1 MSSQPPGWYPD
12 AQGQQR
18 YWDGNQ
24 WTEHVAPAA
33 GGPATGGGP
42 AAGATGQSSPLLI
55 VALVLAAVT
64 VVGNFLAWATFGDLS
79 AAGID
84 GSDGK
89 IVIGLIAVAIV
100 ALLASAFSGRRA
112 GYVTAI
118 IFGLLAAAVGVLNIT
133 DIQDKGLD
141 LGPGIFMV
149 TGGAVLFAVVCGML
163 MAQSRR

>member
-18 YWDGNQ
+18 YWDGSQ

-33 GGPATGGGP
+33 GGPATTGGP
-42 AAGATGQSSPLLI
+42 TAQRSPLLF
-55 VALVLAAVT
+55 VALALAAVT
-64 VVGNFLAWATFGDLS
+64 IVGNFLAWATFGDLS

-89 IVIGLIAVAIV
+89 IVIGLIAIAIV

-149 TGGAVLFAVVCGML
+149 TGGAIVFAVVCGML